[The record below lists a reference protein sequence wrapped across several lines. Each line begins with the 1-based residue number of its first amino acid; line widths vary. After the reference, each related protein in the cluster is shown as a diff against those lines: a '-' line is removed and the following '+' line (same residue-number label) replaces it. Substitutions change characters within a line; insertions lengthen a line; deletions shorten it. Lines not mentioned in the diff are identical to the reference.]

1 LRMAI
6 LHAFL
11 IERPIGF
18 CLDQIVQIRG
28 GKQLELSELEFNRLR
43 WRSRRGMLE
52 LDLLL
57 LPFFDEVFSELES
70 GEQQAFIKLLEQDD
84 PDLLEWFSRKG
95 ESDDPALAALVEK
108 ILDRVQP

>member
-1 LRMAI
+1 
-6 LHAFL
+6 
-11 IERPIGF
+11 
-18 CLDQIVQIRG
+18 VQIKW

-57 LPFFDEVFSELES
+57 LPFFDEVFAELKS
-70 GEQQAFIKLLEQDD
+70 DEQQAFIKLLEQDD
-84 PDLLEWFSRKG
+84 PDLWDWFSRKS
-95 ESDDPALAALVEK
+95 ESDDPGLAALVER

>member
-1 LRMAI
+1 MAI

-11 IERPIGF
+11 IERLIGF
-18 CLDQIVQIRG
+18 CLGQVVQIRW

>member
-1 LRMAI
+1 MQ
-6 LHAFL
+6 
-11 IERPIGF
+11 IGW
-18 CLDQIVQIRG
+18 G
-28 GKQLELSELEFNRLR
+28 NQLELSELEFNRLR

-57 LPFFDEVFSELES
+57 LPFFDEVFSELET

-84 PDLLEWFSRKG
+84 PDLWEWFSRKG

>member
-1 LRMAI
+1 
-6 LHAFL
+6 
-11 IERPIGF
+11 
-18 CLDQIVQIRG
+18 VQIKW

-57 LPFFDEVFSELES
+57 LPFFDEVFAELES
-70 GEQQAFIKLLEQDD
+70 DEQQAFIKLLEQED
-84 PDLLEWFSRKG
+84 PILGDWFSLKS
-95 ESDDPALAALVEK
+95 ESDDPKLAALVER

>member
-1 LRMAI
+1 M
-6 LHAFL
+6 
-11 IERPIGF
+11 
-18 CLDQIVQIRG
+18 QIKW

-57 LPFFDEVFSELES
+57 LPFFDEVFAELES
-70 GEQQAFIKLLEQDD
+70 DEQQAFIKLLEQED
-84 PDLLEWFSRKG
+84 PILWDWFSRKS
-95 ESDDPALAALVEK
+95 ESDDPELAALVAR